1 MFISWLKRWEDDLL
15 LAVINQMSTDYKAKK
30 EITYKM

>member
-30 EITYKM
+30 EITYKT